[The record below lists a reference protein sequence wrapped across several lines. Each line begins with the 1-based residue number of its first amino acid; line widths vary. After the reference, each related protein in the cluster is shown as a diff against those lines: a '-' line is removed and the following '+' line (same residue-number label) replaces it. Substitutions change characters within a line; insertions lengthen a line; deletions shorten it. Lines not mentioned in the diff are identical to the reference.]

1 MNLIEHLR
9 SALAGLAA
17 NRLRAA
23 LTTLGIIIGVG
34 AVIGLVSLGRGVER
48 YIASEFESL
57 GSNLLIVFSARPSSP
72 TRTRIEPITTN
83 EARDLLN
90 PAIAPSVR
98 QIAQQYDVPGR
109 VIVGSNS
116 VNASISG
123 VSPNFVEVRT
133 WGVRPGGSFITD
145 DDIENNARVAVL
157 GQGVVEDLF
166 GSVDYD
172 PVGTTVRLN
181 DLVFTVIGVMTPGS
195 EFSGEN
201 DQVFVPL
208 TTAQTRLAN
217 ARARDGSYRLTVLHV
232 QAESEAAMDSAAA
245 EIEAYLSEAHNIS
258 FDGEQDFQV
267 LSQADVL
274 AFVGQLTGILTV
286 FLGLIAGISLLVG
299 GIGVMN
305 IMLVSVTERTRE
317 IGLRKAVG
325 ARAGDILV
333 QFLAESVLLSIAGGA
348 MGIALG
354 WLAAQVATALV
365 PELTVTVTWDAVV
378 LATAV
383 SSFVGIFFGL
393 YPASRA
399 ARMRPIDALRF
410 E

>member
-1 MNLIEHLR
+1 MNALEHLR
-9 SALAGLAA
+9 IALAGLAA

-48 YIASEFESL
+48 YIANEFESL

-83 EARDLLN
+83 EARDLSN

-98 QIAQQYDVPGR
+98 QIALQFDVPGQVIAGSRR
-109 VIVGSNS
+109 VT
-116 VNASISG
+116 ASISG
-123 VSPNFVEVRT
+123 VSPNFSEVRN
-133 WGVRPGGSFITD
+133 WGVRAGGTFITAE
-145 DDIENNARVAVL
+145 DIEDNARVAVL

-166 GSVDYD
+166 GAVDFD
-172 PVGTTVRLN
+172 PVGMTVRIN
-181 DLVFTVIGVMTPGS
+181 DLVFTVIGVMAPGS
-195 EFSGEN
+195 DFTGEN

-208 TTAQTRLAN
+208 STAQTRLAN
-217 ARARDGSYRLTVLHV
+217 ARARDGSFRLTVLHV
-232 QAESEAAMDSAAA
+232 QALSESMMGSAAA
-245 EIEAYLSEAHNIS
+245 EIETYLSDAHGVR

-325 ARAGDILV
+325 ARAADIMA
-333 QFLAESVLLSIAGGA
+333 QFLAESVMLSIAGGA
-348 MGIALG
+348 AGIALG
-354 WLAAQVATALV
+354 WLAAEIGTALV
-365 PELTVTVTWDAVV
+365 PDLTIAITGDAVL